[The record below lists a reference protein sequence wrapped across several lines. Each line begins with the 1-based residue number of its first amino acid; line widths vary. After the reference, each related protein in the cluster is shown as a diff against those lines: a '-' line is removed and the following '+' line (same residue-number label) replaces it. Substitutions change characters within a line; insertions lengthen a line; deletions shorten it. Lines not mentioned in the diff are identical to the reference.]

1 VSEAHP
7 EIIVVGSHA
16 PGLLV
21 SVDIL
26 PRPGE
31 TILGHSMTSPPDGGK
46 GSNQAIAAAALGAN
60 VAFVGRVGD
69 DDLGNAA
76 IALMSARGINVDH
89 LSRSANESTG
99 CGVNIVDKQGIP
111 EMIVIPGANA
121 ELSAQHVS
129 SAFETYRQPKVVL
142 TQMEI
147 DPLVALHAARMGKLR
162 GAIAIVNAAPATAW
176 PLPPAERA
184 DVVDILVVN
193 ETEAALLDTGTAQA
207 SAPGA
212 EAALAARLQ
221 ETLHARTVIITLGE
235 RGLVAREADT
245 SWALAAPDVV
255 ASDTSGAGDVFCAA
269 LAVALTEG
277 LSIREASVWANSVAG
292 LSVTRAGTIP
302 AFPTRAEVDAVI
314 DPRTVPIGAD

>member
-1 VSEAHP
+1 VSDASP
-7 EIIVVGSHA
+7 AIVIVGSHA

-31 TILGHSMTSPPDGGK
+31 TILGHSMTSPLDGGK
-46 GSNQAIAAAALGAN
+46 GSNQAIAAAALGGK

-69 DDLGNAA
+69 DDLGNTA
-76 IALMSARGINVDH
+76 IALMSSRGIDVGH

-99 CGVNIVDKQGIP
+99 CGVNIVDKRGIP

-121 ELSAQHVS
+121 ELSAEHVS
-129 SAFETYRQPKVVL
+129 SAFETYRHPKVVL

-147 DPLVALHAARMGKLR
+147 DPLVALHAAREGKLH
-162 GAIAIVNAAPATAW
+162 GAIAIVNAAPATVW
-176 PLPPAERA
+176 PLAPAERA

-193 ETEAALLDTGTAQA
+193 ETEAALLDTGSAQA
-207 SAPGA
+207 STPGD

-221 ETLHARTVIITLGE
+221 ETLLARTVIITLGE
-235 RGLVAREADT
+235 RGLVAREGDT
-245 SWALAAPDVV
+245 SWALDAPDVV

-277 LSIREASVWANSVAG
+277 RSIREASVWANSVAG

-302 AFPTRAEVDAVI
+302 AFPTRVEADAVT
-314 DPRTVPIGAD
+314 DPRSARVGAD